1 MEHRQGGDDKA
12 SPARTALVR
21 IAGMSRARLFPIRPA
36 GARVLLILLAVASAL
51 APGAAW
57 AQRGRPMALS
67 ADSVLLVDPSG
78 RTIFA
83 KNAEADHAP
92 ASLVKLM
99 TLYLAFEDIE
109 RGRARPDD
117 LVTISHHAAV
127 TGRYRMGLR
136 EGDRVPLQTVMEGV
150 GIASAN
156 DAATAL
162 AEHLGGS
169 ESAFVDRM
177 NAKGTAMGLTGTRFA
192 NPHGLPHPGQRSNAR
207 DLALLTTRLLRD
219 FPAAREVLGGQTFA
233 YRGRVYSRNISLFR
247 DPGGVQALKTGFT
260 REAGYNL
267 SISAWRGGQQFLMIV
282 LGAETRARSF
292 LDARKLLT
300 YGFAEAGLQ
309 SPPAPAPRPAVAKKP
324 VRTRRATSVRR

>member
-1 MEHRQGGDDKA
+1 
-12 SPARTALVR
+12 
-21 IAGMSRARLFPIRPA
+21 MSWPRR
-36 GARVLLILLAVASAL
+36 LLILLAGAAAL

-57 AQRGRPMALS
+57 AQRVRPMALS
-67 ADSVLLVDPSG
+67 AESVLLVDPSG

-83 KNAEADHAP
+83 KNADADHAP

-109 RGRARPDD
+109 AGRARPDD
-117 LVTISHHAAV
+117 LVTISRHAAL

-136 EGDRVPLQTVMEGV
+136 EGDRVALQTVMEGV

-169 ESAFVDRM
+169 EGAFVERM
-177 NAKGTAMGLTGTRFA
+177 NAKAAAMGLAGTRFA
-192 NPHGLPHPGQRSNAR
+192 NPHGLPHPNQRSNAR
-207 DLALLTTRLLRD
+207 DLVLLTTRLLRD
-219 FPAAREVLGGQTFA
+219 FPDARAVLGGQTFV
-233 YRGRVYSRNISLFR
+233 YRGRVYSRNIPLFR

-267 SISAWRGGQQFLMIV
+267 SVSAWRGGQQFLMIV

-300 YGFAEAGLQ
+300 YGFAEAGLEA
-309 SPPAPAPRPAVAKKP
+309 PAPAPTRPLLAKKP